1 MNRFRLMCIFVFLMG
16 VIVFGASFV
25 CLNDETVQ
33 PSPELTA
40 QSGRPYVP
48 KELGWSELDAERF
61 TFSICGVFDPEDS
74 AVDAWLYN
82 PDTNDV
88 LLVLRVYAGGEEIGE
103 TGFLKPGE
111 YVQSV
116 ELTSEPEVGTDVQY
130 QVVAYEPDTYY
141 SAGRVELNTVVS

>member
-48 KELGWSELDAERF
+48 EELGWSELDAERF
-61 TFSICGVFDPEDS
+61 RFSICGVFEPEDGS
-74 AVDAWLYN
+74 VEPWFYN

-88 LLVLRVYAGGEEIGE
+88 LLVLQVYTGDQKIGE

-111 YVQSV
+111 YVQNV
-116 ELTSEPEVGTDVQY
+116 DLTSIPESGTEVQY
-130 QVVAYEPDTYY
+130 QIIAYEPDTYY
-141 SAGRVELNTVVS
+141 SAGRVELNTVAS